1 MSMQSTTLLKKQS
14 GMMLLEGLI
23 AILVFSLGILALVGM
38 QAVSVKQV
46 TDAKY
51 RSDAS
56 LLASQLLGTMWVNL
70 DRRSTVTPA
79 AAATGL
85 KANFDTSTSTA
96 SAALTN
102 WKAAVANALPGISDD
117 VNQPTVDVTA
127 IGTTNDGTVTV
138 TIFWLAPGDP
148 SQDAHKYVT
157 VAQIR

>member
-1 MSMQSTTLLKKQS
+1 MSAYQPSIKNQS

-38 QAVSVKQV
+38 QAVAVKQV

-79 AAATGL
+79 TASANL
-85 KANFDTSTSTA
+85 KANFDTSEEDTSTA
-96 SAALTN
+96 LAN
-102 WKAAVANALPGISDD
+102 WKAAVANTLPGIADD

-127 IGTTNDGTVTV
+127 IGTANDGTVTV

-148 SQDAHKYVT
+148 SPDAHRYVT

>member
-1 MSMQSTTLLKKQS
+1 MFGHPPSLKKQS

-38 QAVSVKQV
+38 QAVAVKQV

-56 LLASQLLGTMWVNL
+56 LLASQLLGTMWVSDRLPANL
-70 DRRSTVTPA
+70 R
-79 AAATGL
+79 
-85 KANFDTSTSTA
+85 ANFDTTNGT
-96 SAALTN
+96 SAALTS
-102 WKAAVANALPGISDD
+102 WQTAVATALPGVTLPGITPA
-117 VNQPTVDVTA
+117 VNPPTVDVTA
-127 IGTTNDGTVTV
+127 IGGVNDGTVTV

-148 SQDAHKYVT
+148 SPDPHSYVT

>member
-1 MSMQSTTLLKKQS
+1 MFGHLPSLKKQS

-38 QAVSVKQV
+38 QAVAVKQV

-56 LLASQLLGTMWVNL
+56 LLASQLLGTMWVS
-70 DRRSTVTPA
+70 DRTPA
-79 AAATGL
+79 NL
-85 KANFDTSTSTA
+85 RANFDTANGT
-96 SAALTN
+96 SAALTS
-102 WKAAVANALPGISDD
+102 WQTAVATALPGITDD

-127 IGTTNDGTVTV
+127 LGTANDGTVTV
-138 TIFWLAPGDP
+138 TIFWLAPGEP